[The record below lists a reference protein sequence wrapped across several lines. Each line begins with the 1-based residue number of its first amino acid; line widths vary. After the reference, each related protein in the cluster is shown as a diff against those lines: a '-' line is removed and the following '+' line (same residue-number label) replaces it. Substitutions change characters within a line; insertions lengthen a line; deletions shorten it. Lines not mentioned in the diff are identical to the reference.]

1 MYWVVEK
8 RMVCPR
14 TGTIFIHVL
23 TVKNLR
29 LIIWYKGDY
38 FISVGSVLV
47 TSPFGIVIDGKIRA
61 LNILRTFPY
70 NSTLWSS
77 FLKSS
82 GCPGNEGALITRCMH
97 RRDCVFALCPYG
109 AITS

>member
-1 MYWVVEK
+1 MYWVVEN

-38 FISVGSVLV
+38 FISIGSVLV
-47 TSPFGIVIDGKIRA
+47 TSPFGIAIDGKIKK
-61 LNILRTFPY
+61 LHILRTFPY
-70 NSTLWSS
+70 KPSLWSS
-77 FLKSS
+77 FLQNSD
-82 GCPGNEGALITRCMH
+82 CPGNEGALITRCA
-97 RRDCVFALCPYG
+97 RRQHCMFALCPYG
-109 AITS
+109 ALTT